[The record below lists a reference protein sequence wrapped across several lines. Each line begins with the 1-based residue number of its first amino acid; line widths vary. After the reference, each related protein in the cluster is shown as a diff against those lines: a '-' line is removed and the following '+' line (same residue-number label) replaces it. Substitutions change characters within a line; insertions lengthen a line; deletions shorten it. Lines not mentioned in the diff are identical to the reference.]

1 MALIAMAVYDT
12 VENKRS
18 KYTKE
23 TIESLFDT
31 VDFSNHRLI
40 IVDNDSCQET
50 KEIIKEKGLIIDM
63 NKHINNKTVPFKV
76 ITNTENIGTAKAINQ
91 AWAYRKT
98 NEVVIKMDNDIVIN
112 SYGWVEDME
121 TAMRLGGYG
130 IVGLKRK
137 DLMQHPNAKDNWK
150 TELKMLPHQKGEQWI
165 VVEESEDIM
174 GTVQMFNPNLINK
187 MGGLMQAGVYG
198 FDDTLACI
206 RAKLLGY
213 KLAFLPH
220 IDIDHIDVG
229 GDAYTEWKRKY
240 AGEKM
245 KEFYAIKEGLIN
257 GTIPIKV
264 EL

>member
-1 MALIAMAVYDT
+1 MALIAMAVHDT
-12 VENKRS
+12 VENQRS
-18 KYTKE
+18 KYTKR

-31 VDFSNHRLI
+31 VDFNIHRLI
-40 IVDNDSCQET
+40 IIDNNSCKET
-50 KEIIKEKGLIIDM
+50 KKIISELLKYVYKNI
-63 NKHINNKTVPFKV
+63 HV
-76 ITNTENIGTAKAINQ
+76 ITNTENVGTAKAINQ
-91 AWAYRKT
+91 AWAYRKP
-98 NEVVIKMDNDIVIN
+98 NEVVIKMDNDVVIN
-112 SYGWVEDME
+112 NYGWVEEME
-121 TAMRLGGYG
+121 LAMKLGGYG
-130 IVGLKRK
+130 ILGLKRK
-137 DLMQHPNAKDNWK
+137 DLMQSPNASNHWK
-150 TELKMLPHQKGEQWI
+150 TELKMLPHEKGDNWV
-165 VVEESEDIM
+165 VVEESADIM
-174 GTVQMFNPNLINK
+174 GTVQMFHPELINK

-206 RAKLLGY
+206 RAILLGY

-245 KEFYAIKEGLIN
+245 EEFYKIKDGLIN

>member
-1 MALIAMAVYDT
+1 MCSMIAMAVHDT
-12 VENKRS
+12 EENQRT
-18 KYTKE
+18 KYTKQ
-23 TIESLFDT
+23 TIDSLIET
-31 VDFSNHRLI
+31 VDLTKNRVI
-40 IVDNDSCQET
+40 IVDNNSCNET
-50 KEIIKEKGLIIDM
+50 NELLDLCWKK
-63 NKHINNKTVPFKV
+63 FKFTV
-76 ITNTENIGTAKAINQ
+76 ITNCENVGTAKAINQ
-91 AWAYRKT
+91 AWWHKQPG
-98 NEVVIKMDNDIVIN
+98 EVVIKMDNDVVIN
-112 SYGWVEDME
+112 NYGWIEDME

-150 TELKMLPHQKGEQWI
+150 TQLKMLPHQKGEQWI

-174 GTVQMFNPNLINK
+174 GTVQMFNPSLINK

-245 KEFYAIKEGLIN
+245 KEFYQIKQGLIN

>member
-1 MALIAMAVYDT
+1 MAVHDT

-18 KYTKE
+18 KYTLQ
-23 TIESLFDT
+23 TLESLVNT
-31 VDFSNHRLI
+31 TDFNNHRI
-40 IVDNDSCQET
+40 IVIDNNSCIET
-50 KEIIKEKGLIIDM
+50 KNILKEHEQFI
-63 NKHINNKTVPFKV
+63 TV
-76 ITNTENIGTAKAINQ
+76 ITNTENVGTAKAINQ
-91 AWAYRKT
+91 AWAYRKP
-98 NEVVIKMDNDIVIN
+98 NEVVIKMDNDVVIN
-112 SYGWVEDME
+112 NYGWIEEME
-121 TAMRLGGYG
+121 LAMKLGGYG
-130 IVGLKRK
+130 ILGLKRK
-137 DLMQHPNAKDNWK
+137 DLMQSPNASNHWK
-150 TELKMLPHQKGEQWI
+150 TELKMLPHEKGDNWV
-165 VVEESEDIM
+165 VVEESADIM
-174 GTVQMFNPNLINK
+174 GTVQMFHPELINK

-206 RAKLLGY
+206 RAILLGY

-245 KEFYAIKEGLIN
+245 EEFYKIKDGLIN

>member
-1 MALIAMAVYDT
+1 MALIAMAVHDT
-12 VENKRS
+12 DENQRS

-23 TIESLFDT
+23 TIESLYQT
-31 VDFSNHRLI
+31 VDFSQHRLI
-40 IVDNDSCQET
+40 LVDNNSCQKT
-50 KEIIKEKGLIIDM
+50 KDLLDNYCYINSGLSI
-63 NKHINNKTVPFKV
+63 KV
-76 ITNTENIGTAKAINQ
+76 ITNSENVGTAKAINQ
-91 AWAYRKT
+91 AWALRQP
-98 NEVVIKMDNDIVIN
+98 NEVLIKMDNDVVIN
-112 SYGWVEDME
+112 NFGWVEEME

-150 TELKMLPHQKGEQWI
+150 TELKMLPHQKGEAWI

-174 GTVQMFNPNLINK
+174 GTVQMFHPSLINK

-240 AGEKM
+240 AAEKT
-245 KEFYAIKEGLIN
+245 KEFYQIKEGLIN

>member
-1 MALIAMAVYDT
+1 MCAMIAMAVHDT
-12 VENKRS
+12 DENQRT
-18 KYTKE
+18 KYTKQ
-23 TIESLFDT
+23 TIESLIET
-31 VDFSNHRLI
+31 VDLKKHKLYLVNNNSCEETRKILDSYCWINTLLNI
-40 IVDNDSCQET
+40 YVIDN
-50 KEIIKEKGLIIDM
+50 L
-63 NKHINNKTVPFKV
+63 
-76 ITNTENIGTAKAINQ
+76 ENLGTAKAINQ
-91 AWAYRKT
+91 AWALKELG
-98 NEVVIKMDNDIVIN
+98 EVLIKMDNDVVIN
-112 SYGWVEDME
+112 NYGWVEDME

-137 DLMQHPNAKDNWK
+137 DLMQSPNAKDNWK
-150 TELKMLPHQKGEQWI
+150 TELKMLPHQKGEPWI

-174 GTVQMFNPNLINK
+174 GTVQMFNPSLINK

-213 KLAFLPH
+213 RLAFLPH

-240 AGEKM
+240 AGEKT
-245 KEFYAIKEGLIN
+245 KEFYQIKQGLIN

-264 EL
+264 NL

>member
-1 MALIAMAVYDT
+1 MALISVAVFDT
-12 VENKRS
+12 VENERS
-18 KYTKE
+18 KYTWR
-23 TIESLFDT
+23 TLESLMDT
-31 VDFSNHRLI
+31 SGSNNRI
-40 IVDNDSCQET
+40 IVVDNNSCDKT
-50 KEIIKEKGLIIDM
+50 KEILKDYKKYI
-63 NKHINNKTVPFKV
+63 TV
-76 ITNTENIGTAKAINQ
+76 ITNNENVGTAKAINQ
-91 AWAYRKT
+91 AWAYRKP
-98 NEVVIKMDNDIVIN
+98 NETVIKMDNDVVIN
-112 SYGWVEDME
+112 NYGWVEEME
-121 TAMRLGGYG
+121 LAMKLGNYG
-130 IVGLKRK
+130 ILGLKRK
-137 DLMQHPNAKDNWK
+137 DLMQSPTSQSIWK
-150 TELKMLPHQKGEQWI
+150 TELKMLPHEKGDNWV
-165 VVEESEDIM
+165 VVEESEDVM
-174 GTVQMFNPNLINK
+174 GTVQMFHPELINK

-245 KEFYAIKEGLIN
+245 EEFYKIKDGLIN

>member
-12 VENKRS
+12 AENERS

-23 TIESLFDT
+23 TIESLFET
-31 VDFSNHRLI
+31 VDFSKHRLI
-40 IVDNDSCQET
+40 VIDNNSCQET
-50 KEIIKEKGLIIDM
+50 KEIFKDIGIIVDM
-63 NKHINNKTVPFKV
+63 NNHKNNNTLPFKL
-76 ITNTENIGTAKAINQ
+76 ITNTENVGTAKAINQ
-91 AWAYRKT
+91 AWAYRKP
-98 NEVVIKMDNDIVIN
+98 NETVIKMDNDVLIN
-112 SYGWVEDME
+112 NYGWVEEME
-121 TAMRLGGYG
+121 LAIRLGGYG
-130 IVGLKRK
+130 IMGLKRK
-137 DLMQHPNAKDNWK
+137 DLMQSPTSQSMWK
-150 TELKMLPHQKGEQWI
+150 TELKMLPHTKGDNWI

-174 GTVQMFNPNLINK
+174 GTVQMFHPSLTDK
-187 MGGLMQAGVYG
+187 MGGLIQAGVYG

-220 IDIDHIDVG
+220 IDIDHIDKG

-245 KEFYAIKEGLIN
+245 EEFYKIKEGLIN
-257 GTIPIKV
+257 GTISIKV

>member
-12 VENKRS
+12 EENKRS

-23 TIESLFDT
+23 TIESLYQT
-31 VDFSNHRLI
+31 VDFSQHRLI
-40 IVDNDSCQET
+40 IVDNGSCRET
-50 KEIIKEKGLIIDM
+50 KEILLEYLIKDIHDKNTYIIND
-63 NKHINNKTVPFKV
+63 
-76 ITNTENIGTAKAINQ
+76 ENEGTARAINK
-91 AWAYRKT
+91 AWSEQKP
-98 NEVVIKMDNDIVIN
+98 NEVLIKMDNDVVIN
-112 SYGWVEDME
+112 NYGWIEDME

-150 TELKMLPHQKGEQWI
+150 TELKMLPHQKGEAWI

-174 GTVQMFNPNLINK
+174 GTVQMFNPSLINK

-240 AGEKM
+240 AAEKT
-245 KEFYAIKEGLIN
+245 KEFYQIKQGLIN

-264 EL
+264 NL

>member
-1 MALIAMAVYDT
+1 MCAMISMAVHDT

-18 KYTKE
+18 KYTKQ
-23 TIESLFDT
+23 TLESLFDT

-40 IVDNDSCQET
+40 IVDNNSCEET
-50 KEIIKEKGLIIDM
+50 KKIISELLKYVYKNI
-63 NKHINNKTVPFKV
+63 HV
-76 ITNTENIGTAKAINQ
+76 ITNTENVGTAKAINQ
-91 AWAYRKT
+91 AWAYRKP
-98 NEVVIKMDNDIVIN
+98 NEVVIKMDNDVVIN
-112 SYGWVEDME
+112 NYGWVEEME
-121 TAMRLGGYG
+121 LAMKLGGYG
-130 IVGLKRK
+130 ILGLKRK
-137 DLMQHPNAKDNWK
+137 DLMQSPNANNHWK
-150 TELKMLPHQKGEQWI
+150 TELKMLPHEKGDNWV
-165 VVEESEDIM
+165 VVEESADIM
-174 GTVQMFNPNLINK
+174 GTVQMFHPELINK

-206 RAKLLGY
+206 RAILLGY

-245 KEFYAIKEGLIN
+245 EEFYKIKDGLIN

>member
-1 MALIAMAVYDT
+1 MALISVAVYDT
-12 VENKRS
+12 EENGRS

-23 TIESLFDT
+23 TLDSLINT
-31 VDFSNHRLI
+31 VDEKEHRII
-40 IVDNDSCQET
+40 IVDNGSCEET
-50 KEIIKEKGLIIDM
+50 KKLLVAYYHLGIQI
-63 NKHINNKTVPFKV
+63 
-76 ITNTENIGTAKAINQ
+76 ITNTENVGTAKAINQ
-91 AWAYRKT
+91 AWAYRKP
-98 NEVVIKMDNDIVIN
+98 NETVIKMDNDVVIN
-112 SYGWVEDME
+112 NYGWVEEME
-121 TAMRLGGYG
+121 LAMKLGGYG
-130 IVGLKRK
+130 ILGLKRK
-137 DLMQHPNAKDNWK
+137 DLMQSPNASNHWK
-150 TELKMLPHQKGEQWI
+150 TELKMLPHEKGDNWV
-165 VVEESEDIM
+165 VVEESADIM
-174 GTVQMFNPNLINK
+174 GTVQMFHPELINK

-206 RAKLLGY
+206 RAILLGY

-245 KEFYAIKEGLIN
+245 EEFYKIKDGLIN

>member
-12 VENKRS
+12 VENGRS

-23 TIESLFDT
+23 TLNSLINT
-31 VDFSNHRLI
+31 VDEKEHRII
-40 IVDNDSCQET
+40 IVDNGSCEET
-50 KEIIKEKGLIIDM
+50 KKLLVAYYHLGIQI
-63 NKHINNKTVPFKV
+63 
-76 ITNTENIGTAKAINQ
+76 ITNTENVGTAKAINQ
-91 AWAYRKT
+91 AWAYRKP
-98 NEVVIKMDNDIVIN
+98 NEVVIKMDNDVVIN
-112 SYGWVEDME
+112 NYGWIEEME
-121 TAMRLGGYG
+121 LAMKLGGYG
-130 IVGLKRK
+130 IIGLKRK
-137 DLMQHPNAKDNWK
+137 DLMQSPNANNHWK
-150 TELKMLPHQKGEQWI
+150 TELKMLPHEKGDNWV
-165 VVEESEDIM
+165 VVEESADIM
-174 GTVQMFNPNLINK
+174 GTVQMFHPELINK

-206 RAKLLGY
+206 RAILLGY

-245 KEFYAIKEGLIN
+245 EEFYKIKDGLIN

>member
-12 VENKRS
+12 VENGRT

-23 TIESLFDT
+23 TLNSLINT
-31 VDFSNHRLI
+31 VDEKEHRII
-40 IVDNDSCQET
+40 IVDNGSCEET
-50 KEIIKEKGLIIDM
+50 KKLLVAYYHLGIQI
-63 NKHINNKTVPFKV
+63 
-76 ITNTENIGTAKAINQ
+76 ITNTENVGTAKAINQ
-91 AWAYRKT
+91 AWAYRKP
-98 NEVVIKMDNDIVIN
+98 NEVVIKMDNDVVIN
-112 SYGWVEDME
+112 NYGWVEEME
-121 TAMRLGGYG
+121 LAMKLGGYG
-130 IVGLKRK
+130 ILGLKRK
-137 DLMQHPNAKDNWK
+137 DLMQSPNASNHWK
-150 TELKMLPHQKGEQWI
+150 TELKMLPHEKGDNWV
-165 VVEESEDIM
+165 VVEESADIM
-174 GTVQMFNPNLINK
+174 GTVQMFHPELINK

-206 RAKLLGY
+206 RAILLGY

-245 KEFYAIKEGLIN
+245 EEFYKIKDGLIN

>member
-12 VENKRS
+12 VENQRS
-18 KYTKE
+18 KYTKR

-40 IVDNDSCQET
+40 IIDNNSCKET
-50 KEIIKEKGLIIDM
+50 KKIISELLKYVYKNI
-63 NKHINNKTVPFKV
+63 HV

-91 AWAYRKT
+91 AWAYRKP
-98 NEVVIKMDNDIVIN
+98 NEVVIKMDNDVVIN
-112 SYGWVEDME
+112 NYGWVEEME
-121 TAMRLGGYG
+121 LAMKLGGYG
-130 IVGLKRK
+130 ILGLKRK
-137 DLMQHPNAKDNWK
+137 DLMQSPNASNHWK
-150 TELKMLPHQKGEQWI
+150 TELKMLPHEKGDNWV
-165 VVEESEDIM
+165 VVEESADIM
-174 GTVQMFNPNLINK
+174 GTVQMFHPELINK

-206 RAKLLGY
+206 RAILLGY

-220 IDIDHIDVG
+220 IDIEHIDVG

-245 KEFYAIKEGLIN
+245 EEFYKIKDGLIN

-264 EL
+264 NL

>member
-12 VENKRS
+12 VENERS
-18 KYTKE
+18 KYTWR
-23 TIESLFDT
+23 TLESLMDT
-31 VDFSNHRLI
+31 SGSNNRI
-40 IVDNDSCQET
+40 IVVDNNSCDKT
-50 KEIIKEKGLIIDM
+50 KEILKDYKKYITI
-63 NKHINNKTVPFKV
+63 
-76 ITNTENIGTAKAINQ
+76 ITNNENVGTAKAINQ
-91 AWAYRKT
+91 AWAYRKP
-98 NEVVIKMDNDIVIN
+98 NETVIKMDNDVVIN
-112 SYGWVEDME
+112 NYGWVEEME
-121 TAMRLGGYG
+121 LAMKLGGYG
-130 IVGLKRK
+130 ILGLKRK
-137 DLMQHPNAKDNWK
+137 DLMQSPTSQSIWK
-150 TELKMLPHQKGEQWI
+150 TELKMLPHTKGDNW
-165 VVEESEDIM
+165 VGVEESEDIM
-174 GTVQMFNPNLINK
+174 GTCTMFHPSLTDK

-245 KEFYAIKEGLIN
+245 EEFYKIKEGLIN

>member
-1 MALIAMAVYDT
+1 MALIAMAVNDSE
-12 VENKRS
+12 ENGRT
-18 KYTKE
+18 KYTDD
-23 TIESLFDT
+23 TIESLLQT
-31 VDFSNHRLI
+31 VDFSIHRLVI
-40 IVDNDSCQET
+40 IDNNSCPQT
-50 KEIIKEKGLIIDM
+50 RFLIHTICKIIDM

-76 ITNTENIGTAKAINQ
+76 ITNSENVGTAKAINQ
-91 AWAYRKT
+91 AWALKQPG
-98 NEVVIKMDNDIVIN
+98 EVLIKMDNDVVIN
-112 SYGWVEDME
+112 NYGWIEDME

-150 TELKMLPHQKGEQWI
+150 TELKMLPHQKGEPWI

-174 GTVQMFNPNLINK
+174 GTVQMFNPSLINK

-220 IDIDHIDVG
+220 IDIDHIDIG

-240 AGEKM
+240 AAEKT
-245 KEFYAIKEGLIN
+245 KEFYQIKQGLIN

>member
-1 MALIAMAVYDT
+1 MALIAMAVHDT
-12 VENKRS
+12 VENERS
-18 KYTKE
+18 KYTWR
-23 TIESLFDT
+23 TLESLMDT
-31 VDFSNHRLI
+31 SGSNNRI
-40 IVDNDSCQET
+40 IVVDNNSCDKT
-50 KEIIKEKGLIIDM
+50 KEILKDYKKYITI
-63 NKHINNKTVPFKV
+63 
-76 ITNTENIGTAKAINQ
+76 ITNTENVGTAKAINQ
-91 AWAYRKT
+91 AWAYRKQ
-98 NEVVIKMDNDIVIN
+98 NEVVIKMDNDVVIN
-112 SYGWVEDME
+112 NYGWVEEME
-121 TAMRLGGYG
+121 LAIRLGGYG
-130 IVGLKRK
+130 ILGLKRK
-137 DLMQHPNAKDNWK
+137 DLMQSPTSQSIWK
-150 TELKMLPHQKGEQWI
+150 TELKMLPHEKGDNWV

-174 GTVQMFNPNLINK
+174 GTCTMFHPSLTDK

-245 KEFYAIKEGLIN
+245 EEFYKIKEGLIN

>member
-1 MALIAMAVYDT
+1 MALIAMAVHDT
-12 VENKRS
+12 EENQRS
-18 KYTKE
+18 KYTKA
-23 TIESLFDT
+23 TIDSLIET
-31 VDFSNHRLI
+31 VDLKKHKLYLVNNNSCEETRKILDSYCWINTLLNI
-40 IVDNDSCQET
+40 YVIDN
-50 KEIIKEKGLIIDM
+50 L
-63 NKHINNKTVPFKV
+63 
-76 ITNTENIGTAKAINQ
+76 ENLGTAKAINQ
-91 AWAYRKT
+91 AWALKEPG
-98 NEVVIKMDNDIVIN
+98 EVLIKMDNDVVIN
-112 SYGWVEDME
+112 NYGWVEDME

-150 TELKMLPHQKGEQWI
+150 TQLKMLPHQKGEPWI
-165 VVEESEDIM
+165 IVEESEDIM
-174 GTVQMFNPNLINK
+174 GTVQMFNPSLINK

-206 RAKLLGY
+206 RAKILGY

-240 AGEKM
+240 ASEKM
-245 KEFYAIKEGLIN
+245 NEFYKIKEGLIN
-257 GTIPIKV
+257 ETIPIKV

>member
-12 VENKRS
+12 VENQRS
-18 KYTKE
+18 KYTKQ
-23 TIESLFDT
+23 TLESLHET
-31 VDFSNHRLI
+31 VDFENHRLI
-40 IVDNDSCQET
+40 IIDNNSCEET
-50 KEIIKEKGLIIDM
+50 KNIISEFLTYANKNID
-63 NKHINNKTVPFKV
+63 V
-76 ITNTENIGTAKAINQ
+76 ITNSENVGTAKAINQ
-91 AWAYRKT
+91 AWAYRKP
-98 NEVVIKMDNDIVIN
+98 NETVIKMDNDVVIN
-112 SYGWVEDME
+112 NYGLVEEME
-121 TAMRLGGYG
+121 LAMKLGGYG
-130 IVGLKRK
+130 ILGLKRK
-137 DLMQHPNAKDNWK
+137 DLMQSPTSQSMWK
-150 TELKMLPHQKGEQWI
+150 TELKMLPHEKGENWV

-174 GTVQMFNPNLINK
+174 GTCTMFHPELINK

-245 KEFYAIKEGLIN
+245 EEFYKIKEGLIN

-264 EL
+264 QL